1 MTFEE
6 AIFIGLDLVIE
17 GDGTVRRPTFGHRS
31 TTDIAEENRY
41 GADPEPPQVE
51 DDAEDRR
58 KQAHLRC
65 REQVALKLYERDFSI
80 LSPQEQNRI
89 IQMVQVTVHTYDL
102 ARDGR
107 ITPLPKGNPR
117 RAELE
122 PELFRG
128 SAS

>member
-6 AIFIGLDLVIE
+6 AVEIGLGLVIE

-41 GADPEPPQVE
+41 SADPEPPQVE
-51 DDAEDRR
+51 PDAKDQR

-65 REQVALKLYERDFSI
+65 REQLAIQFYGCDFSR
-80 LSPQEQNRI
+80 LTPSAQNAV
-89 IQMVQVTVHTYDL
+89 IQTVQITINAYDL
-102 ARDGR
+102 AREGYF
-107 ITPLPKGNPR
+107 TPLPVGCSR